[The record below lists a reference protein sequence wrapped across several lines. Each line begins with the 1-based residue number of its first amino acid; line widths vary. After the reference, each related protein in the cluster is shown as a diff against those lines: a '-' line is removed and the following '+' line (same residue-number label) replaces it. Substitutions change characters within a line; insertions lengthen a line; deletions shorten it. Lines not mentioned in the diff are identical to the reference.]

1 MERACIHPI
10 SWNECVFTRSH
21 GEEASPRE
29 RGVGTERLHGGED
42 SLNSTGEGA
51 RGKRSVPLMEGKQIR
66 QLMKILHKVIAK
78 SEEIVIPLS

>member
-1 MERACIHPI
+1 M
-10 SWNECVFTRSH
+10 
-21 GEEASPRE
+21 
-29 RGVGTERLHGGED
+29 GTERLHGGED